1 MKIDLLYPDFTAY
14 DVLKGFTKELHAAF
28 LRAGV
33 AARIVDLNDKAS
45 VQLHLSDLPE
55 WTLAFNGLLPD
66 VNGKFLSD
74 FTGVP
79 HVAWLLDAPERFRP
93 LLQHP
98 KTEIAV
104 IDEGY
109 LAQANRLTSS
119 AFFLPHAIDP
129 YRAVD
134 LTQKRTIS
142 LLFPASF
149 VPPTDEESERE
160 QAARKEALQTLAGF
174 EVTVAGRGGEGKGK
188 EYLGEVSWDSMRQL
202 FEKTRLVLQVT
213 PKITAGSHERVLEA
227 LFHGALPLSTPNR
240 FLADEFP
247 EVPQY
252 HNSEELVY
260 WVERLLGDE
269 EERKRRV
276 EASRPRLLSHHTWDC
291 RVATLLSRL

>member
-33 AARIVDLNDKAS
+33 TARIIDLNDKAS
-45 VQLHLSDLPE
+45 VQSHLGDLPN

-66 VNGKFLSD
+66 LNGKFLYD

-79 HVAWLLDAPERFRP
+79 HMAWLLDAPERFLP
-93 LLQHP
+93 LFKHP

-109 LAQANRLTSS
+109 LAQANRLKPS
-119 AFFLPHAIDP
+119 AFFLPHAVDP
-129 YRAVD
+129 TRIVD
-134 LTQKRTIS
+134 LTQKRTIP

-160 QAARKEALQTLAGF
+160 QLARENALKTLAGF

-188 EYLGEVSWDSMRQL
+188 EYLGEVSWDAMRRL
-202 FEKTRLVLQVT
+202 FEKTKLVLQVT
-213 PKITAGSHERVLEA
+213 PKITSGSHERAFEA
-227 LFHGALPLSTPNR
+227 LIHGALPLSTPNR
-240 FLADEFP
+240 FLAEEFP
-247 EVPQY
+247 EIPQY

-260 WVERLLGDE
+260 WVERLLANE
-269 EERKRRV
+269 EERQNRV
-276 EASRPRLLSHHTWDC
+276 AASRPHLLSHHTWDC
-291 RVATLLSRL
+291 RVQSLLSRL